1 MLNTM
6 ILYRAAMTRTGEMH
20 LEKREPRSAPFGS
33 KLAYGSAL
41 AVALALL
48 IVGADPT
55 LIG

>member
-20 LEKREPRSAPFGS
+20 RETRNPRSAPFGS
-33 KLAYGSAL
+33 RLAYGSAL
-41 AVALALL
+41 AVAVALL

>member
-20 LEKREPRSAPFGS
+20 RETRNPRSAPFGS
-33 KLAYGSAL
+33 RLAYGSAL
-41 AVALALL
+41 AVALALVA
-48 IVGADPT
+48 VGFDST